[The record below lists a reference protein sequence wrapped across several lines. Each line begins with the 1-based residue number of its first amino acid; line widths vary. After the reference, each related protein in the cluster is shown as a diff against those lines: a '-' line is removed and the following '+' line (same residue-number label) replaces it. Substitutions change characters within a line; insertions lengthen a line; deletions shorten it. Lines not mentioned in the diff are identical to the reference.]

1 MKRDELDRRDFVK
14 TGTAFAVAAGLA
26 AGCSS
31 AQEEPAAPIAARYQ
45 MKLFD
50 CDVIVG
56 RRNVITADSFWET
69 GKILEAMARFEITQA
84 LVYHAASEEVDPQ
97 RGNEWVGEEAAEAG
111 AMRPSW
117 VLSPAIRGEWPE
129 PGQIVESL
137 IGSGARAARL
147 FPHAQFFPLSV
158 FMLDDLLAGAG
169 AAPSTPART
178 RGHDPHLERP
188 HGLAWAGGNLHRFP
202 RPPGGGH
209 ASRPACYTPPVPD
222 AGETA
227 KLSLPAQRDEL
238 QFPGYRGRCIP
249 FWIVPDHFWV
259 HDARYQ
265 PGYSV
270 DPDCL
275 CRRDG

>member
-14 TGTAFAVAAGLA
+14 IGTAAAVAAGLA
-26 AGCSS
+26 AGLA

-69 GKILEAMARFEITQA
+69 GKILEAMARFEIPQA

-111 AMRPSW
+111 AMTPSW

-158 FMLDDLLAGAG
+158 FMLDDLLAGLEQHRVPLLVH
-169 AAPSTPART
+169 AATT
-178 RGHDPHLERP
+178 HTWHDHTDWRGLEEICTAFP
-188 HGLAWAGGNLHRFP
+188 GLPVVAMRV
-202 RPPGGGH
+202 
-209 ASRPACYTPPVPD
+209 RPACYTPPVPD

-238 QFPGYRGRCIP
+238 QFPGYRGRCRP